1 MTGTIGYTQPF
12 RAIGQA
18 LETLNLKNFELEPTG
33 EDFLV
38 RGHLPKP
45 LIDVTADALSP
56 ASLNTVWG
64 NLAPSS
70 SANRSEQNEA
80 LVPLLSSIELQYT
93 SKDIDRLEREGRAN
107 RADPNRIPE
116 HSSLS
121 QVLRCVGRAGL
132 SWTLSLVRSISLAF
146 SASSPALLVLV
157 LMLSAISS
165 RVETR
170 SYLPVTCSTLR
181 QPTVSYRSLVSRL
194 TWSMVCLML
203 AYARS
208 EQSSQR
214 SPVYG
219 FPLPIHHSLWVVW

>member
-1 MTGTIGYTQPF
+1 MTGTIGYAQPF

-18 LETLNLKNFELEPTG
+18 LETLNLKIFELEPTG

-80 LVPLLSSIELQYT
+80 TVPLLSSIELQYT
-93 SKDIDRLEREGRAN
+93 SKDIDRLEQEGRAN
-107 RADPNRIPE
+107 RTDPNRIPE

-121 QVLRCVGRAGL
+121 QVLRCVGAY
-132 SWTLSLVRSISLAF
+132 LVQRR
-146 SASSPALLVLV
+146 ALLVKLWRDGDSVSLEYQTSLGNMLKETLV
-157 LMLSAISS
+157 VGELYDLWVRMYMQRA
-165 RVETR
+165 
-170 SYLPVTCSTLR
+170 
-181 QPTVSYRSLVSRL
+181 
-194 TWSMVCLML
+194 
-203 AYARS
+203 ARS
-208 EQSSQR
+208 TS
-214 SPVYG
+214 Y
-219 FPLPIHHSLWVVW
+219 

>member
-1 MTGTIGYTQPF
+1 MIGTIGYAQPF

-18 LETLNLKNFELEPTG
+18 LETLNLKIFELEPTG

-80 LVPLLSSIELQYT
+80 IVPLLSSIELQYT
-93 SKDIDRLEREGRAN
+93 SKDIDRLEQEGRAN
-107 RADPNRIPE
+107 RTDPNRIPE

-121 QVLRCVGRAGL
+121 QVLRCVGAYLVQRRARLVKLWRDGDSVSL
-132 SWTLSLVRSISLAF
+132 EYQTSLGNMLKETLVVGELYDLWVRMYMQRA
-146 SASSPALLVLV
+146 
-157 LMLSAISS
+157 
-165 RVETR
+165 
-170 SYLPVTCSTLR
+170 
-181 QPTVSYRSLVSRL
+181 
-194 TWSMVCLML
+194 
-203 AYARS
+203 ARS
-208 EQSSQR
+208 TSFRSTSTSRSST
-214 SPVYG
+214 Y
-219 FPLPIHHSLWVVW
+219 PLHAA